1 VIRPLRS
8 IVLEARIDATPA
20 EVWHALT
27 DARALAD
34 WFAPHIKAGQG
45 VGGIVEMSW
54 DPAASWPTTIE
65 IWEPERHLQ
74 WADPAPAST
83 GAVPPPRLVVDWLI
97 STEAGETVLRLVH
110 SGFGEGANWDE
121 QIEGTLG
128 GWQYFLWN
136 LQVCLT
142 RHRGV
147 HRRMVSTRVRVD
159 GPRSAFWNSLFSAG
173 LVATETNGDDATSC
187 TLRLGSRAFTGVV
200 RESVA
205 EKRFSAR
212 FPALAD
218 ALLFIEL
225 EGAAPSGFHAGFWL
239 STYGVADETI
249 GDLQRSLDDVVA
261 TLVDPGVAAG
271 L

>member
-1 VIRPLRS
+1 MIRPLRS

-27 DARALAD
+27 DSRALAD

-54 DPAASWPTTIE
+54 DPAASWPTTIQ

-74 WADPAPAST
+74 WADPAPEST

-97 STEAGETVLRLVH
+97 STEAGQTVLRLVH
-110 SGFGEGANWDE
+110 SGFGEGANWDD
-121 QIEGTLG
+121 QIDGTLG

-136 LQVCLT
+136 LEVCLT

-147 HRRMVSTRVRVD
+147 HRRLVSTRRRVE
-159 GPRSAFWNSLFSAG
+159 GSRSAFWDAVFSSG
-173 LVATETNGDDATSC
+173 LLVAETNGDDAARC
-187 TLRLGSRAFTGVV
+187 TLTLGSRVLTGVV

-212 FPALAD
+212 LPSLAD

-225 EGAAPSGFHAGFWL
+225 EGSAASGFHAGFWL
-239 STYGVADETI
+239 STYGVDDETV

-261 TLVDPGVAAG
+261 SLVDPGVVPA